1 MTPFTLLLFAIMVL
15 FYTLQSLLTRKYS
28 DHYPGDPALAS
39 PVFTIVSGLVVV
51 LFSVVMCRFQFEA
64 SWPTW
69 LMGLANGVA
78 LVLYNTCIIKASQ
91 TGPYSVLM
99 VFNIAGG
106 IVIPILC
113 GIVLFGDTIT
123 PLKALCILA
132 ALISGYFI
140 SVKDNETR
148 RQKGFWAASIGLGIA
163 NGLYGT
169 FLDAQQRVTGAEQKE
184 EMIAITFG
192 TAVLI
197 SAAVLVLKE
206 KKQFLPAMKQNKRS
220 ALYLIAC
227 SLIVAGAIYMLTL
240 MIGLMDLAI
249 LYTFDTS
256 SVLMLS
262 VLCSWLFFKEKLSKK
277 NVIGCIA
284 MCIALICMGG
294 SDIILGWF
302 Q

>member
-1 MTPFTLLLFAIMVL
+1 MTPLTLLLFSVMVL

-28 DHYPGDPALAS
+28 DHYPGDPTMAS
-39 PVFTIVSGLVVV
+39 PVFTMASGLVVV
-51 LFSVVMCRFQFEA
+51 LFSLVMCRFQFDA
-64 SWPTW
+64 SWQTW
-69 LMGLANGVA
+69 LMGLANGIA
-78 LVLYNTCIIKASQ
+78 LVLYNHCIIKASQ

-99 VFNIAGG
+99 VFNITGG

-113 GIVLFGDTIT
+113 GILLFKDTVT

-197 SAAVLVLKE
+197 SVTVLALKE
-206 KKQFLPAMKQNKRS
+206 KRNLFPAMKQNKKS
-220 ALYLIAC
+220 ALYLLTC
-227 SLIVAGAIYMLTL
+227 SLIVAGAIYMLTF
-240 MIGLMDLAI
+240 MIGMMDLAI

-262 VLCSWLFFKEKLSKK
+262 VLCSWLFFKEKMSLK
-277 NVIGCIA
+277 NVIGCIT